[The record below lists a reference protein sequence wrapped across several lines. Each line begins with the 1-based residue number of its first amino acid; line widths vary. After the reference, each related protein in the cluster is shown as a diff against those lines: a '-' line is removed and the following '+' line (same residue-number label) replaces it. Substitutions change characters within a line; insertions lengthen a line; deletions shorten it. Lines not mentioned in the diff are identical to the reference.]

1 MPLAVKEIVPS
12 GGAVLHT
19 NHYCDADMAEK
30 DVGRLL
36 MTDTFARFDRATAL
50 ISKRKKW
57 DNKNLAEIFTNHD
70 DAPGSI
76 CRHAQAED
84 EEFLRIDTVASCIID
99 LSESKMLIS
108 CGQPCE
114 AIYREVALL

>member
-1 MPLAVKEIVPS
+1 
-12 GGAVLHT
+12 
-19 NHYCDADMAEK
+19 
-30 DVGRLL
+30 

-57 DNKNLAEIFTNHD
+57 DSKKLAEIFTNHD

-76 CRHAQAED
+76 CRHAQTED
-84 EEFLRIDTVASCIID
+84 EEFLRINTVASCIID

-108 CGQPCE
+108 SGQPCE
-114 AIYREVALL
+114 AIYHEVALL